1 MFYFIQKHLMGRFG
15 PYVVLSPLWAARFW
29 IDYNLQGKCHQRGGL
44 NSPITL
50 VYNQLTNEICLFLIS
65 SVLMSS
71 LNKRILTAWF

>member
-50 VYNQLTNEICLFLIS
+50 VYNDKCVFL
-65 SVLMSS
+65 L
-71 LNKRILTAWF
+71 